1 MILHLNLRVYEGKK
15 TSRACILHKLHMVF
29 DRDNKINN
37 VSNWGVS
44 DVSISLPHLV
54 GISLIENPNKFNV
67 KYCLNTS
74 GSATPRVY
82 SVNQEATKTFWFA
95 NGHRKKVSSESFL
108 LKWRTLSYKVF
119 VVGSPNLLTSMVMH
133 SFFVENWAKSCMQH
147 VMHLESHIFK
157 LTHLKSWKKERDAR
171 TWKYSSPTNSISLL
185 GVFLR

>member
-133 SFFVENWAKSCMQH
+133 SFFCRKLGKI
-147 VMHLESHIFK
+147 MHAACHASWISYLQ
-157 LTHLKSWKKERDAR
+157 THSSQVLKERTR
-171 TWKYSSPTNSISLL
+171 C
-185 GVFLR
+185 